1 MLGWR
6 NILRSFFL
14 VHRSWAIPNYNL
26 EQGQAS
32 YRCWGPLWSVTNSW
46 EQVELTYFLNWK
58 LAMLFPS
65 LTPFLIQLHASQIS
79 RTKTSTRVHTTE
91 YQKIYSPCC
100 IFFNV
105 RILELSQ
112 EVLGAWQRGREKL
125 FLFCLNVM
133 MMLYSIN
140 KNGTNRFL
148 DYPNNS
154 KRTNKMQ
161 NTRKVYC
168 FHCTN
173 NAHLQYKI
181 KKNLKQTILKVR
193 GKVALC
199 L

>member
-1 MLGWR
+1 MLGCR

-65 LTPFLIQLHASQIS
+65 LTPLLIQLHASQIS
-79 RTKTSTRVHTTE
+79 RTKAPTRVHTTE

-105 RILELSQ
+105 RILELNQ

-140 KNGTNRFL
+140 KNGTKRFL

-154 KRTNKMQ
+154 KRTTK
-161 NTRKVYC
+161 C
-168 FHCTN
+168 
-173 NAHLQYKI
+173 
-181 KKNLKQTILKVR
+181 KKPEKSIAFM
-193 GKVALC
+193 ALIM
-199 L
+199 LTFSIR